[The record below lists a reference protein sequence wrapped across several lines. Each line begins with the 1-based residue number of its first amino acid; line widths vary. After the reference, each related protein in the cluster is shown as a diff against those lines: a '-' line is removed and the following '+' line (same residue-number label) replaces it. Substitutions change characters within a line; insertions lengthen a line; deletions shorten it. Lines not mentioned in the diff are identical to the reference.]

1 MGGAVSAGILA
12 VLREALSQR
21 PEWRGFS
28 PRQLSVLMF
37 LHGYTTE
44 PAEEFEIAAALPLAL
59 EDLEG
64 VA

>member
-1 MGGAVSAGILA
+1 MSAGVLP

-21 PEWRGFS
+21 PDWRGFS

-44 PAEEFEIAAALPLAL
+44 PAEEVEVAAALPFAL

-64 VA
+64 AA

>member
-1 MGGAVSAGILA
+1 VSAAGVLP
-12 VLREALSQR
+12 VLRQAFSER
-21 PEWRGFS
+21 PDWRGFS

-44 PAEEFEIAAALPLAL
+44 PAEEFEISAALPFAL

-64 VA
+64 AA

>member
-1 MGGAVSAGILA
+1 VSAGVLP

-21 PEWRGFS
+21 PDWRGFS

-44 PAEEFEIAAALPLAL
+44 PAEEVEVAAALPFAL

-64 VA
+64 AA

>member
-1 MGGAVSAGILA
+1 MRAGVLPI
-12 VLREALSQR
+12 LREAFSQR

-44 PAEEFEIAAALPLAL
+44 PTEEFEIAAALPFAL
-59 EDLEG
+59 EDYEG
-64 VA
+64 AA